1 MPDSTIVTRFAP
13 SPTGYLHVGGARTA
27 LFNWAFARRH
37 GGRFILRIE
46 DTDAARSTDESTR
59 KILEDLRWLG
69 LNWDEGPEV
78 GGPNGP
84 YFQSQRGHLYKQYLE
99 QLASSGRAYRCFKT
113 AEELAA
119 DRNKAKAEGRAY
131 KYDPSESLHLSKE
144 QVAAF
149 EAAGRPFVWRFRMP
163 DTDVTVHDL
172 VLGDVTIKAAELEDF
187 IIIKGDGGPTF
198 HFANVV
204 DDATMH
210 VTHVLRAQEHLMNTP
225 KHVAMFD
232 ALGLPRPKYAHMPL
246 IFNSDGSKMSKRD
259 KAKVARAAAKQ
270 HGKLEA
276 IAQMLVT
283 LSKDIYP
290 ILAIAENN
298 PTSLKVTDTKVQ
310 PKVYFVPNNN
320 DVSEENLGSAWLKEL
335 NEFQDRKNDNVI
347 TAHLIARVLGI
358 QLPEIDV
365 HDFRRSGYLPSVIL
379 NYLALLGWSPGN
391 DLERFDLDFLAK
403 NFDLERIGK
412 SNARFD
418 RAKLLAFNT
427 EAIGKLTPDEFF
439 ARWREHLAAFHPD
452 YLAKFDDA
460 KLRILAEAYRP
471 RSRTLDEPAING
483 RFFITPDGEFAYDN
497 KAVEKVL
504 KKENGAGLSMLRDL
518 LPVLDAIADW
528 NGPAIHT
535 ALEEFAKRAGKGMG
549 DVAQPLRVA
558 VSGSTVSPP
567 IQDTLALLGKA
578 STLARINRAI
588 TL

>member
-1 MPDSTIVTRFAP
+1 MADSTVVTRFAP

-27 LFNWAFARRH
+27 LFNWAYARRH

-46 DTDAARSTDESTR
+46 DTDAARSTDESTK

-78 GGPNGP
+78 GGPSGP

-99 QLASSGRAYRCFKT
+99 QLAAIGRAYRCFKT
-113 AEELAA
+113 AEELTAA
-119 DRNKAKAEGRAY
+119 KAKAKTEGRAY
-131 KYDPSESLHLSKE
+131 KYDPAESLNLSKA
-144 QVAAF
+144 QTDQLI
-149 EAAGRPFVWRFRMP
+149 AAGKPFVWRFRMP
-163 DTDVTVHDL
+163 DADVTVNDL

-187 IIIKGDGGPTF
+187 VIFKSDGGPTF

-204 DDATMH
+204 DDATMK

-232 ALGLPRPKYAHMPL
+232 ALGIKRPSYAHMPL

-259 KAKVARAAAKQ
+259 KAKVARAAAKER
-270 HGKLEA
+270 KLAAAPGVDDAAFRAFLDKKSDAVE
-276 IAQMLVT
+276 IA
-283 LSKDIYP
+283 
-290 ILAIAENN
+290 LAVAGV
-298 PTSLKVTDTKVQ
+298 L
-310 PKVYFVPNNN
+310 
-320 DVSEENLGSAWLKEL
+320 
-335 NEFQDRKNDNVI
+335 NVI
-347 TAHLIARVLGI
+347 
-358 QLPEIDV
+358 LPEIDV

-439 ARWREHLAAFHPD
+439 KLWREHLAAFHPV
-452 YLAKFDDA
+452 YLQKFDDA
-460 KLRILAEAYRP
+460 RLRILAEAYRP
-471 RSRTLDEPAING
+471 RSRTLDEPSING
-483 RFFITPDGEFAYDN
+483 MFFVVADGDVQYDP

-504 KKENGAGLSMLRDL
+504 KKENGAGLAMLREL
-518 LPVLDAIADW
+518 AAVLTAISDW
-528 NGPAIHT
+528 NGPALHA
-535 ALEEFAKRAGKGMG
+535 ALEAFAQRAGKGMG
-549 DVAQPLRVA
+549 DIAQPLRVA

-567 IQDTLALLGKA
+567 IQDTLALLGKN
-578 STLARINRAI
+578 STLARINRAL

>member
-78 GGPNGP
+78 GGPSGP

-113 AEELAA
+113 AEELTA

-259 KAKVARAAAKQ
+259 KAKVARAA
-270 HGKLEA
+270 
-276 IAQMLVT
+276 V
-283 LSKDIYP
+283 KDR
-290 ILAIAENN
+290 
-298 PTSLKVTDTKVQ
+298 KVTAVPGIDDATFRA
-310 PKVYFVPNNN
+310 FV
-320 DVSEENLGSAWLKEL
+320 DKKSDAAEIAVAVAAA
-335 NEFQDRKNDNVI
+335 FD
-347 TAHLIARVLGI
+347 LI
-358 QLPEIDV
+358 LPEIDV

-391 DLERFDLDFLAK
+391 DLERFDLQFLAE

-439 ARWREHLAAFHPD
+439 ARWREHLVAFHPD

-483 RFFITPDGEFAYDN
+483 RFFITPDVEFAYDA

-504 KKENGAGLSMLRDL
+504 KKENGAGLAMLRDL
-518 LPVLDAIADW
+518 LAMLTEIADW

>member
-78 GGPNGP
+78 GGPSGP

-99 QLASSGRAYRCFKT
+99 QLASIGRAYRCFKS
-113 AEELAA
+113 AEELTA

-131 KYDPSESLHLSKE
+131 KYDPTESLNLSKE
-144 QVAAF
+144 QIAAY

-163 DTDVTVHDL
+163 DADVTVHDL

-187 IIIKGDGGPTF
+187 VIIKGDGGPTF

-259 KAKVARAAAKQ
+259 KAKVARAA
-270 HGKLEA
+270 
-276 IAQMLVT
+276 V
-283 LSKDIYP
+283 KDR
-290 ILAIAENN
+290 
-298 PTSLKVTDTKVQ
+298 KVTAVPGIDDATFRA
-310 PKVYFVPNNN
+310 FV
-320 DVSEENLGSAWLKEL
+320 DKKSDAVE
-335 NEFQDRKNDNVI
+335 
-347 TAHLIARVLGI
+347 IALAVAAAFDI
-358 QLPEIDV
+358 VLPEIDV

-391 DLERFDLDFLAK
+391 DLERFDLQFLAE

-483 RFFITPDGEFAYDN
+483 RFFIDADDALKHDP

-504 KKENGAGLSMLRDL
+504 KKENGAGLAVLRDL

-528 NGPAIHT
+528 SGQAIHA
-535 ALEEFAKRAGKGMG
+535 ALEAFAKRIGKGMG

-567 IQDTLALLGKA
+567 IQDTLVLLGKA
-578 STLARINRAI
+578 STLARINRALMI
-588 TL
+588 